1 MKKISFLFLAICYS
15 ITSLGQSDDLPANRQ
30 HEFRFDAIEAI
41 ASANL
46 EISYEYIVNKYSG
59 FGGSITV
66 GLDND
71 DISNLRFAITPYY
84 RQYFFNKKD
93 YGARGLFV
101 EGFGQFSVFETLE
114 STFNNIVG
122 DSFDVEETTESAF
135 GLGLAVGQK
144 WVSKNGFVFEIST
157 GLGRRF
163 GSDIQDVDEFFFR
176 GGILIGYRI
185 F

>member
-15 ITSLGQSDDLPANRQ
+15 ITLLGQSNDLPANRK
-30 HEFRFDAIEAI
+30 HEFRFDAVEAI
-41 ASANL
+41 VSANI
-46 EISYEYIVNKYSG
+46 EINYEYVLSKFSG
-59 FGGSITV
+59 FGGAITV

-71 DISNLRFAITPYY
+71 DVSNLQFAITPYY
-84 RQYFFNKKD
+84 RQYFLNKKD

-114 STFNNIVG
+114 SVFNDVG
-122 DSFDVEETTESAF
+122 GLFDVEETTESAF

-144 WVSKNGFVFEIST
+144 WVSKNGFVFEISA
-157 GLGRRF
+157 GIGRRF